1 MGTNRR
7 LFPAGV
13 VGSMPRSQ
21 FVRDLLDPGKAP
33 DDPDEFSVRMDA
45 AVDYVLAL
53 QEAAGLDVVS
63 DGEYRRRSYIGIIA
77 DVADGFVLERKE
89 GLWWHTVVEPVEA
102 KRTGLAAAEAKYLK
116 ARTRKAV
123 KVCLP
128 SPYLLGQRMWHP
140 RRSLDAYSTREAF
153 MRALV
158 PILRGELLL
167 LRDAGADVV
176 QFDDPHLCLFVD
188 PDVRGRYENP
198 DREVDLCVDLLN
210 EIVDGVDGLA
220 VAVHL
225 CRRNKGRAGWVGQ
238 GGYGPIL
245 PALLRLN
252 VDQYVMEFTVPAAG
266 DLDVLAQIPQDRQVG
281 LGCVDCRSPTIDPVG
296 EIMHRVENALE
307 FLRPDQI
314 VLNPDCGFA
323 PGNAAEIPVEEA
335 YAKLRNEAGA
345 ARQLREKYG

>member
-1 MGTNRR
+1 M
-7 LFPAGV
+7 
-13 VGSMPRSQ
+13 
-21 FVRDLLDPGKAP
+21 
-33 DDPDEFSVRMDA
+33 
-45 AVDYVLAL
+45 
-53 QEAAGLDVVS
+53 
-63 DGEYRRRSYIGIIA
+63 
-77 DVADGFVLERKE
+77 
-89 GLWWHTVVEPVEA
+89 
-102 KRTGLAAAEAKYLK
+102 
-116 ARTRKAV
+116 
-123 KVCLP
+123 
-128 SPYLLGQRMWHP
+128 
-140 RRSLDAYSTREAF
+140 
-153 MRALV
+153 
-158 PILRGELLL
+158 
-167 LRDAGADVV
+167 
-176 QFDDPHLCLFVD
+176 
-188 PDVRGRYENP
+188 
-198 DREVDLCVDLLN
+198 DLLN

-225 CRRNKGRAGWVGQ
+225 CRRNKGRAGWVGE

-252 VDQYVMEFTVPAAG
+252 VEQYVMEFTVPAAG

-296 EIMHRVENALE
+296 EIMFRVENALE